1 MRIILSERQYN
12 LIMESVDGLDDFI
25 TQVIE
30 TFPEAKDMKDE
41 IKSIIEKSNCPKIEF
56 KSISVFGFAL
66 HNGIVLSSSLLRYN
80 FEMFLLVLFH
90 ELAHQFQFKKYG
102 NKIMYKLY
110 EEKTSLDDGA
120 NFLIHTEMVA
130 NRFAK
135 HKLME
140 LKRRGKINNL
150 PYMPISVS
158 ESGLRQQ
165 LKDVKKFVK
174 ENNVDNRE
182 DISEILFNCIKTM
195 VGY

>member
-12 LIMESVDGLDDFI
+12 LIMESVEGLDEFI

-56 KSISVFGFAL
+56 KSIRVLGFAL

-102 NKIMYKLY
+102 NKIMYNLY

-120 NFLIHTEMVA
+120 NFLIHTEMAA

-150 PYMPISVS
+150 PYMPINVN
-158 ESGLRQQ
+158 ESGLKQQ

>member
-12 LIMESVDGLDDFI
+12 LIMESVEGLDEFI

-56 KSISVFGFAL
+56 KSIRVFGFAL

-140 LKRRGKINNL
+140 LKRRGKVNNL
-150 PYMPISVS
+150 PYMPINVN
-158 ESGLRQQ
+158 ESGLKQQ

>member
-195 VGY
+195 VG

>member
-158 ESGLRQQ
+158 EGGLRQQ